1 MTTRRGNGE
10 GSIYFHE
17 GRNRYEGQY
26 YYEDPVTGER
36 KRKKL
41 LGKSKEFLAQMAQK
55 REEYLAAHSTLGTVG
70 EWLAEWLEQYV
81 RPGVRVKTYERY

>member
-26 YYEDPVTGER
+26 YYDDPVTGER
-36 KRKKL
+36 KRKK
-41 LGKSKEFLAQMAQK
+41 
-55 REEYLAAHSTLGTVG
+55 
-70 EWLAEWLEQYV
+70 AEL
-81 RPGVRVKTYERY
+81 KK

>member
-1 MTTRRGNGE
+1 MTARRGNGE

-26 YYEDPVTGER
+26 FYDDPVTGER

-41 LGKSKEFLAQMAQK
+41 IGKSKAVIAKRAKEFLEQMKQE
-55 REEYLAAHSTLGTVG
+55 REAYLAEQSKVETVG
-70 EWLAEWLEQYV
+70 EWLGEWMEQ
-81 RPGVRVKTYERY
+81 